1 MTFIRRSAITIALV
15 AAAALVLGVA
25 PAAAKSCARQ
35 IIDDWYKDGRVDG
48 TYALHCYD
56 EAIDELPEDVVQYSS
71 AKEDIERAL
80 QDALAKGA
88 PTDSPRTTPD
98 DSGDDRQPVIPP
110 TSKPPTQKPP
120 VQPTTTPS
128 TTPRDPDAGDSG
140 TPEAVGDTS
149 SNASSLP
156 LPLIVLSGLALL
168 LLAAG
173 GAGYLNRRLQARRI
187 DGGTD
192 DGEPPAEL

>member
-1 MTFIRRSAITIALV
+1 MTAIRRTTISIGIV
-15 AAAALVLGVA
+15 AVAALVLGVA
-25 PAAAKSCARQ
+25 PAAAKSCSRQ

-80 QDALAKGA
+80 QDALSKGA
-88 PTDSPRTTPD
+88 PTDAPRTTSD
-98 DSGDDRQPVIPP
+98 DTDRSPVIPP
-110 TSKPPTQKPP
+110 TKPPSSTPP
-120 VQPTTTPS
+120 GPPTTKPQ
-128 TTPRDPDAGDSG
+128 TTTSRTPDAGD
-140 TPEAVGDTS
+140 TATVAVGDTS
-149 SNASSLP
+149 SDAGSLP

-173 GAGYLNRRLQARRI
+173 GAGYVNRRLQARRV
-187 DGGTD
+187 DGGPS
-192 DGEPPAEL
+192 EPPDDA

>member
-1 MTFIRRSAITIALV
+1 MTVIRRTTISIAVV
-15 AAAALVLGVA
+15 AVAALVLGVA

-80 QDALAKGA
+80 QDALTKGA
-88 PTDSPRTTPD
+88 PTDTPRTTSD
-98 DSGDDRQPVIPP
+98 DTDRSPVIPPTKPP
-110 TSKPPTQKPP
+110 TSKPPAPP
-120 VQPTTTPS
+120 KTTTETTTPRS
-128 TTPRDPDAGDSG
+128 TDAGDTG
-140 TPEAVGDTS
+140 TPEAVGETS
-149 SNASSLP
+149 SDAGSLP

-173 GAGYLNRRLQARRI
+173 GAGYLNRRLQARRV
-187 DGGTD
+187 DGGPS